1 MTPTITL
8 LDDYQQVAVISADWS
23 NLSGRYRIDA
33 VREHIAERD
42 DLVARLADSEV
53 VVAMRERTPLTA
65 DLFDRLPRLRL
76 VVTTGMKNASIDVAS
91 AAERGIT
98 VCGTRTRPSGVS
110 ELVIGMLIAVMRSIS
125 VEDAAMHRG
134 GWQHTIGPG
143 LQGNRLGL
151 LGLGAIGARVARL
164 ASAFEMDVV
173 AWTPNL
179 TSERAA
185 THGVRAVE
193 RDELMATAD
202 AVSVHAPLNE
212 STRGLIGAREIALMK
227 PTAYLINTSR
237 GPLVDES
244 ALVAALRSSAIAGAA
259 LDVYDVEP
267 LPAQHPLRELPNALL
282 LPHIGYVTSSA
293 YEVFYPDAVEDVEAF
308 LAGSPVRVVSPPS

>member
-8 LDDYQQVAVISADWS
+8 LDDYQQVAVASADWS
-23 NLSGRYRIDA
+23 ALRQRYLIDA

-53 VVAMRERTPLTA
+53 VVAMRERTPLDA
-65 DLFDRLPRLRL
+65 NLFDRLPNLRL
-76 VVTTGMKNASIDVAS
+76 DVTTGMKNASIDVAH

-110 ELVIGMLIAVMRSIS
+110 ELVVGMLITVMRSIS

-143 LQGNRLGL
+143 LQGSRLGL

-164 ASAFEMDVV
+164 LDAFEMDVV

-179 TSERAA
+179 TAERAA
-185 THGVRAVE
+185 THRVRAVE
-193 RDELMATAD
+193 RDELLSTAD

-212 STRGLIGAREIALMK
+212 TTRGMIGAGELALMK

-244 ALVAALRSSAIAGAA
+244 ALVAALRSGSIAGAA

-267 LPAQHPLRELPNALL
+267 LPPQHPLRELPNALL
-282 LPHIGYVTSSA
+282 LPHIGYVTTNA
-293 YEVFYPDAVEDVEAF
+293 YEVFYPDAVGDIAAY
-308 LAGSPVRVVSPPS
+308 LAGAPIRVVSSPA